1 MTKMTEY
8 IYWLLNCHRENMA
21 NENSPDLLHNQGKSL
36 SGMILSLFGLPSTNI
51 CL

>member
-21 NENSPDLLHNQGKSL
+21 NENAHDLENV
-36 SGMILSLFGLPSTNI
+36 
-51 CL
+51 